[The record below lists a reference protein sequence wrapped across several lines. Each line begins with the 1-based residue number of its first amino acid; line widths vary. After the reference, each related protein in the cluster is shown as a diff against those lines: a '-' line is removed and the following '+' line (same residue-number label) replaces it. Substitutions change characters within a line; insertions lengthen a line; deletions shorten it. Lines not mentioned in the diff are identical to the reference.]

1 MKTLLPQE
9 IQANYVLPALRRELA
24 LSLIDQQK
32 LKQSDAAALL
42 GVTSSAISQY
52 RSAKRGGRLK
62 FGDEM
67 LEEIRISSQRL
78 KNGTS
83 EPLQELL
90 RLLNLPRAFD
100 IVCNIHKKDD
110 PEAENA
116 CAECHIAPE
125 NRPQGENN
133 D

>member
-1 MKTLLPQE
+1 MKMLLPQE
-9 IQANYVLPALRRELA
+9 IQAKYVLPALRRELA
-24 LSLIDQQK
+24 LALIDQRK
-32 LKQSDAAALL
+32 LKQGDAAALL

-52 RSAKRGGRLK
+52 RSAKRGGTLK
-62 FGDEM
+62 FGDEI
-67 LEEIRISSQRL
+67 LEEISISSKKL
-78 KNGTS
+78 EKGTS

-110 PEAENA
+110 PRAENA
-116 CAECHIAPE
+116 CAGCHIAPE
-125 NRPQGENN
+125 NRSVEENN